1 MAGCNHIQTVLELRD
16 LRAWRAFLIEAR
28 GVCRS
33 LESLGFTRG
42 MTLEDALAQ
51 LGFGGSAWAR
61 ERWCEL
67 RAALDE
73 PVADPLSGG
82 AAAAAPKGAE
92 KDVEKNAEKSAEK
105 DVEKSAEKDAEKNA
119 DADAASDADAGL
131 ATAA

>member
-92 KDVEKNAEKSAEK
+92 KDVEK